1 MAVTAKN
8 IIASKVAEN
17 TDTSQYTAVNCTTI
31 IDKFT
36 VVNTTASA
44 ATFTAHIVPAGVA
57 VAAGYVVVSARAI
70 SPGETYQC
78 PELVGQIMAP
88 NSFIST
94 VSGTASAL
102 TIRASGRE
110 IT

>member
-8 IIASKVAEN
+8 IVAAKQAE
-17 TDTSQYTAVNCTTI
+17 TSDTNQYTAVNCTTV

-36 VVNTTASA
+36 VTNTTSSA
-44 ATFTAHIVPAGVA
+44 ATFSAHIVPQGGA
-57 VAAGYVVVSARAI
+57 VADAYKIISSRSI

-88 NSFIST
+88 NSYLST
-94 VSGTASAL
+94 IAGTASAL
-102 TIRASGRE
+102 TIRGSGRE